1 VSLQGQ
7 LRDFGVAD
15 VFQLIAQQ
23 RKTGVLEV
31 EATGRIFQIYFDAGA
46 VVRGRPHEKRTHAAF
61 AEFLVRAGV
70 VSEPALAEALRLQE
84 ETFEPLANLLLEA
97 GEVTSDGLASIGRL
111 ITDEVIFELFR
122 LDDGRF
128 CFRAESLEEEPGDQ
142 AIGAEQVLLD
152 ALRMRDE
159 WDQVCSRIPDF
170 EQVPTPSLDIEEFR
184 QRRDEVAASSG
195 VSVDGLERLFR
206 LSNGRLS
213 ARRVI
218 DLSRLGSF
226 AGGRGLVGLQEQGL
240 IELQRA
246 QPRSQELA
254 TTEVRTT
261 RHWLLLVALGV
272 AALSALILFA
282 MPRGD
287 FDPRI
292 PADGLDATRRAVSE
306 ERIRQDLEVRRWLD
320 GGYPEALA
328 AGSAGRYLYRRSG
341 RGYALYPE
349 LP

>member
-1 VSLQGQ
+1 
-7 LRDFGVAD
+7 
-15 VFQLIAQQ
+15 
-23 RKTGVLEV
+23 
-31 EATGRIFQIYFDAGA
+31 
-46 VVRGRPHEKRTHAAF
+46 
-61 AEFLVRAGV
+61 
-70 VSEPALAEALRLQE
+70 VSEPALADALRLQE
-84 ETFEPLANLLLEA
+84 ETFEPLVNLLLEA
-97 GEVTSDGLASIGRL
+97 GGVAPDVLDSVGKL
-111 ITDEVIFELFR
+111 ITNEVIFELFL

-128 CFRAESLEEEPGDQ
+128 CFRTESLEAEPGDQ

-159 WDQVCSRIPDF
+159 WDQVCRRIPDF

-195 VSVDGLERLFR
+195 VSADGLERLFR

-226 AGGRGLVGLQEQGL
+226 AGGRALVGLQDQGL
-240 IELQRA
+240 LELARP

-254 TTEVRTT
+254 PAEVPTARP
-261 RHWLLLVALGV
+261 WILLVALGI
-272 AALSALILFA
+272 AALSVLLLFA
-282 MPRGD
+282 APQGVV
-287 FDPRI
+287 DPRI
-292 PADGLDATRRAVSE
+292 PADGLAATHRAVGE
-306 ERIRQDLEVRRWLD
+306 ERIRLDLEVRRWLD
-320 GGYPEALA
+320 GGYPAALA

-349 LP
+349 IP

>member
-159 WDQVCSRIPDF
+159 W
-170 EQVPTPSLDIEEFR
+170 EEFR

-282 MPRGD
+282 VPRGD
-287 FDPRI
+287 LDSRI